1 MTGLKRS
8 LKYWGYIVEEYFLMV
23 LFVIAVYGIFFNLMS
38 GNSAMDAV
46 VEYIP
51 IMFCVMILA
60 LAYNNMTVSMSQAIS
75 MGATRRESFIGMQVF
90 YHLLVVQGTLI
101 TGIII
106 TFVPD
111 FYDNKKLDLILAI
124 ASIYL
129 LACSL
134 GNVIGVAMM
143 KFGLNIAKIIYILA
157 LVASCLG
164 VLFVVLLIDLDVAI
178 STVRISSLFIIG
190 FAVVLDMV
198 MVRLFN
204 KAVREYEVR
213 V

>member
-1 MTGLKRS
+1 MTGLRRS
-8 LKYWGYIVEEYFLMV
+8 LKYWGYIVEKYFLLV
-23 LFVIAVYGIFFNLMS
+23 LLVIAVYGIFFSLMN
-38 GNSAMDAV
+38 GNSSIKEV
-46 VEYIP
+46 VAYIP

-60 LAYNNMTVSMSQAIS
+60 LAYNNMTISMSQAIS
-75 MGATRRESFIGMQVF
+75 MGATRRESFLGMQAF
-90 YHLLVVQGTLI
+90 YHLLVVQGAFI
-101 TGIII
+101 TGTII

-134 GNVIGVAMM
+134 GSVIGVAMM
-143 KFGLNIAKIIYILA
+143 KFGLNIAKIIYVLA
-157 LVASCLG
+157 IVASCLG
-164 VLFVVLLIDLDVAI
+164 VLFVVLLIDLNVAI
-178 STVRISSLFIIG
+178 STVRISSLFMIG

>member
-8 LKYWGYIVEEYFLMV
+8 FKYWGYIVEKYFLLV
-23 LFVIAVYGIFFNLMS
+23 LLVIAVYGIFFNLMS
-38 GNSAMDAV
+38 GNSSMNAV

-60 LAYNNMTVSMSQAIS
+60 LAYNNMTISMSQAIS

-111 FYDNKKLDLILAI
+111 FYDNKKLDLILTI

-129 LACSL
+129 FACSL
-134 GNVIGVAMM
+134 GNVIGVATMR
-143 KFGLNIAKIIYILA
+143 FGLNIAKIIYVLA
-157 LVASCLG
+157 TLVSCLG
-164 VLFVVLLIDLDVAI
+164 VFFVVLLIDLNVAI
-178 STVRISSLFIIG
+178 STVRISSLFMIG

-198 MVRLFN
+198 MVCLFN

>member
-1 MTGLKRS
+1 MTGLRRS
-8 LKYWGYIVEEYFLMV
+8 LKYWGYIVEKYFLLV
-23 LFVIAVYGIFFNLMS
+23 LLVIAVYGIFFSLMN
-38 GNSAMDAV
+38 GNSSIKGV
-46 VEYIP
+46 VAYIP

-60 LAYNNMTVSMSQAIS
+60 LAYNNMTISMSQAIS

-90 YHLLVVQGTLI
+90 YHLLVVQGAFI

-106 TFVPD
+106 IFVPD
-111 FYDNKKLDLILAI
+111 FYGNKKLDLILVI

-129 LACSL
+129 LTCSL

-143 KFGLNIAKIIYILA
+143 RFGLNKAKIIYVLA
-157 LVASCLG
+157 TLASCLG
-164 VLFVVLLIDLDVAI
+164 VFFVILLIDLDVAI

-198 MVRLFN
+198 MVLLFN

>member
-1 MTGLKRS
+1 MTGLRRS
-8 LKYWGYIVEEYFLMV
+8 LKYWGYIVEKYFLLV
-23 LFVIAVYGIFFNLMS
+23 LLVIAVYGIFFSLMN
-38 GNSAMDAV
+38 GNSSIKGV
-46 VEYIP
+46 VAYIP

-60 LAYNNMTVSMSQAIS
+60 LAYNNMTISMSQAIS
-75 MGATRRESFIGMQVF
+75 MGATRRESFLGMQAF
-90 YHLLVVQGTLI
+90 YHLLVVQGAFI
-101 TGIII
+101 TGTII

-134 GNVIGVAMM
+134 GSVIGVAMM
-143 KFGLNIAKIIYILA
+143 KFGLNIAKIIYVLA
-157 LVASCLG
+157 IVASCLG
-164 VLFVVLLIDLDVAI
+164 VLFVVLLIDLNVAI
-178 STVRISSLFIIG
+178 STVRISSLFMIG

>member
-1 MTGLKRS
+1 MTGLRRS
-8 LKYWGYIVEEYFLMV
+8 LKYWGYIVEKYFLLV
-23 LFVIAVYGIFFNLMS
+23 LLVIAVYGIFFSLMN
-38 GNSAMDAV
+38 GNSSIKEV
-46 VEYIP
+46 VAYIP

-60 LAYNNMTVSMSQAIS
+60 LAYNNMTISMSQAIS
-75 MGATRRESFIGMQVF
+75 MGATRRESFLGMQAF
-90 YHLLVVQGTLI
+90 YHLLVVQGAFI
-101 TGIII
+101 TGTII

-134 GNVIGVAMM
+134 GSVIGVAMM
-143 KFGLNIAKIIYILA
+143 KFGLNIAKIIYVLA
-157 LVASCLG
+157 IVASCLG